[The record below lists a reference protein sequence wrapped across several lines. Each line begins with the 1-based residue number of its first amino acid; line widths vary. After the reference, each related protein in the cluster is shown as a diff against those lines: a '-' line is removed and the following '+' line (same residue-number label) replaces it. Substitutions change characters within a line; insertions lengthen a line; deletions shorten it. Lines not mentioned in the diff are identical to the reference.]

1 MSFGPITAGNVGAFN
16 AQTEDII
23 RQMLQAERA
32 PARQIEERRSGLQ
45 QQQEI
50 FDQAST
56 SISGLQSKTDALD
69 NVFDKRIAESSNPSI
84 VDVSAGAGARPGN
97 YEITVQ
103 QLAKAHT
110 LASHRIPSAGP
121 DLLQIL
127 GPGQRSFN
135 IIAQGK
141 RVPVIFEI
149 PEINS
154 NTGLPPTNEDVVRII
169 DRAIRD
175 ASSQSGLGSAGFT
188 ADTIRD
194 TSESARLVIKSQALG
209 SAGQL
214 FFEDTEGV
222 LQLLGV
228 NPGLKATETGGG
240 FVHGPEGQ
248 NQVRQGVVDFLQPVA
263 DLQAEDIAT
272 VSEQLSNL
280 ANAAAQLP
288 DDDGIP
294 LAQSLANVVGL
305 LNNPTDLSESPELTL
320 AFESIADLVDRVDD
334 QAVEA
339 IAREFL
345 RRAADLRGPVIPGTH
360 PDSASPEPLPG
371 SRPELANAFET
382 LAEAVRH
389 LGAGGDLESFD
400 NFRISLARLST
411 EDRADLHREFAASL
425 NGLNELGRKEGDELT
440 AAFAGMID
448 PLFDL
453 TIGERSSIAIQ
464 FLNIAD
470 LTETIGTDT
479 AMQTA
484 AEMRELGDLI
494 ESLSQPLSDPLE
506 TPFSSAYAVF
516 FVLPPQTRANLTSEF
531 ARFADGLRQAGKEGP
546 ADVFQIL
553 SDSVGDPN
561 IHDNFTQHF
570 NDFATAIGSM
580 ALEDRELVRNE
591 LAAFTQQAT
600 RYVPAGQM
608 QLLGANLHM
617 VTQSIDDLNAFQN
630 NALQDQ
636 MIRLTESLD
645 GLVTD
650 ERAYVREQLM
660 HSLGQLKNVFPIERT
675 EGLDASFAAFNGTA
689 NDLTQEDRNIL
700 SAEFAR
706 HAGTSLVGRAFEAL
720 SSAAFYA
727 GDPGSFDGHK
737 GQVIMLLNSMGEL
750 DRQEFV
756 QRLTES
762 ADRLPALIGK
772 DAAGFAPVIQQLAQ
786 QIGQPVVFEDSG
798 AQFLAAFQDV
808 ASATGTFN
816 DVELEEINRYL
827 PELAEAIAGNV
838 NERNGELVQN
848 LFTAGH
854 AFANLNETSQ
864 ALLQHVLQQVSASL
878 EGGSASVTQSEEVQQ
893 IQKNIGSLIDTI
905 ENIDTFDSLDAK
917 FTLDGIAI
925 TRRSNTV
932 SDLIDGVT
940 FRLNNTTD
948 PNADSLDNRIV
959 QVNIDNDIDGMLQG
973 VQEFVDSYNGTIGFF
988 EDQTRVE
995 EGGARGAL
1003 AGDQDYLRLRLG
1015 LRRSINDTINIDG
1028 VTNFLRDVGLS
1039 IGTGVN
1045 DTNNL
1050 QLDTN
1055 ALRAALSN
1063 DINFVRNL
1071 LTHPTNGAATRITDL
1086 ADEYLRPNGTI
1097 SRDRNLLNASIDR
1110 LDDRLNIFNDRVD
1123 SRETLLRNK
1132 FNAIAEQLINLGTQ
1146 TQALS
1151 GLGGQLF

>member
-16 AQTEDII
+16 AQADDII

-32 PARQIEERRSGLQ
+32 PAQQIEERRSGLQ
-45 QQQEI
+45 QQREI
-50 FDQAST
+50 FDQASS
-56 SISGLQSKTDALD
+56 SISGLQGKADVLD
-69 NVFDKRIAESSNPSI
+69 NVFDKRIAESSNPNI

-110 LASHRIPSAGP
+110 LASHRIPSFGT

-135 IIAQGK
+135 IVAQGQ

-149 PEINS
+149 PEINP
-154 NTGLPPTNEDVVRII
+154 NTGQPPTNEEVVRII

-175 ASSQSGLGSAGFT
+175 ASSQAGLGSAGFT

-194 TSESARLVIKSQALG
+194 TSESARLVIKSHALG
-209 SAGQL
+209 SDGQL

-222 LQLLGV
+222 LNLLGV
-228 NPGLKATETGGG
+228 NPGFKATDTGGG
-240 FVHGPEGQ
+240 FIHGPEGQ
-248 NQVRQGVVDFLQPVA
+248 NTVRQNVVDILQPVA
-263 DLQAEDIAT
+263 DLQAEDVAT
-272 VSEQLSNL
+272 VSQQLNNL

-305 LNNPTDLSESPELTL
+305 LNNPIDLSESPELTL

-345 RRAADLRGPVIPGTH
+345 RRAADLRGPVIPGTY
-360 PDSASPEPLPG
+360 PNSASPEPVPG

-382 LAEAVRH
+382 LAEAVRR

-400 NFRISLARLST
+400 NFKTSLVQLST
-411 EDRADLHREFAASL
+411 EDRADLLQEFASSL

-448 PLFDL
+448 PVFDL
-453 TIGERSSIAIQ
+453 TIGERSSIAVQ

-484 AEMRELGDLI
+484 AEFRELGDLI

-516 FVLPPQTRANLTSEF
+516 YVLPPETRANLTSEF
-531 ARFADGLRQAGKEGP
+531 GRFAESLRQAGKEGP

-553 SDSVGDPN
+553 SDSVGDPD
-561 IHDNFTQHF
+561 IHNNFTQHF

-580 ALEDRELVRNE
+580 TLEDRELVRSE
-591 LAAFTQQAT
+591 LAAFTQQAGN
-600 RYVPAGQM
+600 YVPAGQM

-617 VTQSIDDLNAFQN
+617 VTQSINDLNTFQD

-645 GLVTD
+645 GLLTD

-660 HSLGQLKNVFPIERT
+660 HSLGQLKNVFPIELT
-675 EGLDASFAAFNGTA
+675 EGLDASFATFNGAA

-700 SAEFAR
+700 SGEFAR
-706 HAGTSLVGRAFEAL
+706 HSGTSLVGRAFDAL
-720 SSAAFYA
+720 SSAAYYA
-727 GDPGSFDGHK
+727 GEPGSFDGHK

-756 QRLTES
+756 QRLNES
-762 ADRLPALIGK
+762 AGRLPALIGK
-772 DAAGFAPVIQQLAQ
+772 DAAGFAPIIQQLAN

-798 AQFLAAFQDV
+798 SQFLAAFEGA

-827 PELAEAIAGNV
+827 PELADAIAGNV
-838 NERNGELVQN
+838 SVRSGELVQN
-848 LFTAGH
+848 LVTAGH

-864 ALLQHVLQQVSASL
+864 ELLHNVLQQVSANL
-878 EGGSASVTQSEEVQQ
+878 GGGSTSVSQSEEVQQ
-893 IQKNIGSLIDTI
+893 IQ
-905 ENIDTFDSLDAK
+905 ENIDNLINTIDNIDMFDSLDAK
-917 FTLDGIAI
+917 FTLDGIPI
-925 TRRSNTV
+925 TRSANTV

-940 FRLNNTTD
+940 LRLNNTTD
-948 PNADSLDNRIV
+948 PEADSLENRVV
-959 QVNIDNDIDGMLQG
+959 QVNIDNDIDGMLDG
-973 VQEFVDSYNGTIGFF
+973 IQEFVDAYNGTIGFF
-988 EDQTRVE
+988 EDQTKVE
-995 EGGARGAL
+995 EGGTRGAL
-1003 AGDQDYLRLRLG
+1003 AGDQDYLRLRLN

-1028 VTNFLRDVGLS
+1028 VTNFLRDIGLS

-1055 ALRAALSN
+1055 ALRAALAN
-1063 DINFVRNL
+1063 DISFVRDL

-1086 ADEYLRPNGTI
+1086 TDEYLRPNGAI
-1097 SRDRNLLNASIDR
+1097 SRDRNLLNANIDR
-1110 LDDRLNIFNDRVD
+1110 LGDRLNIFNDRVD
-1123 SRETLLRNK
+1123 SRETLLRNQ
-1132 FNAIAEQLINLGTQ
+1132 FNAIAEQLIELGTQ
-1146 TQALS
+1146 TQALG